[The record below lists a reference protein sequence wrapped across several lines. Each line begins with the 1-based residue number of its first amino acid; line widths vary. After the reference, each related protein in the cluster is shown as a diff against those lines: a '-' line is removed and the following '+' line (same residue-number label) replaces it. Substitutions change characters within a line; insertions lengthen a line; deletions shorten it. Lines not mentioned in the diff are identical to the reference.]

1 MYKTLYQSKLN
12 TCTPFKKLSQSKSNT
27 VIRSFIMTNITTAI
41 TEIKTKVSLQEWQQR
56 ILDCR
61 NSGMSVKA
69 WCHANGISTGS
80 YYFHLRKIR
89 ESVLEENQIIPL
101 EPPKPVSSTGIRIES
116 AGITVTLPETV
127 STEQLAAVLSALKSC

>member
-1 MYKTLYQSKLN
+1 MS
-12 TCTPFKKLSQSKSNT
+12 
-27 VIRSFIMTNITTAI
+27 NITTAI
-41 TEIKTKVSLQEWQQR
+41 TEIKSKVSLQEWQQR
-56 ILDCR
+56 VLDCQ

-69 WCHANGISTGS
+69 WCQQNGISTGS

-116 AGITVTLPETV
+116 AGITITLPETV
-127 STEQLAAVLSALKSC
+127 TPEQLAAVLSALKSC

>member
-1 MYKTLYQSKLN
+1 
-12 TCTPFKKLSQSKSNT
+12 
-27 VIRSFIMTNITTAI
+27 MTNLTTAI
-41 TEIKTKVSLQEWQQR
+41 TEIKSKVSLQKWQQR
-56 ILDCR
+56 ILDCQ

-69 WCHANGISTGS
+69 WCQQNGISTGS

-116 AGITVTLPETV
+116 AGITITLPETI
-127 STEQLAAVLSALKSC
+127 TPEQLAAVLAALKSC

>member
-1 MYKTLYQSKLN
+1 
-12 TCTPFKKLSQSKSNT
+12 
-27 VIRSFIMTNITTAI
+27 MTNLTTAI
-41 TEIKTKVSLQEWQQR
+41 TEIKTRVSLQEWQQR
-56 ILDCR
+56 ILDCQ

-69 WCHANGISTGS
+69 WCQQNGISTGS

-116 AGITVTLPETV
+116 AGITITLPETV
-127 STEQLAAVLSALKSC
+127 TPEQLAAVLSALKSC

>member
-1 MYKTLYQSKLN
+1 MS
-12 TCTPFKKLSQSKSNT
+12 
-27 VIRSFIMTNITTAI
+27 NITTAI
-41 TEIKTKVSLQEWQQR
+41 TEIKSKVSLQEWQQR
-56 ILDCR
+56 VLDCQ

-69 WCHANGISTGS
+69 WCQQNGISPGS

-116 AGITVTLPETV
+116 AGITITLPETI
-127 STEQLAAVLSALKSC
+127 TPEQLAAILSALKPC

>member
-1 MYKTLYQSKLN
+1 
-12 TCTPFKKLSQSKSNT
+12 
-27 VIRSFIMTNITTAI
+27 MTNLTTAI
-41 TEIKTKVSLQEWQQR
+41 TEIKAKVSLQEWQQW
-56 ILDCR
+56 ILDCQ

-69 WCHANGISTGS
+69 WCQANGISTGS

-116 AGITVTLPETV
+116 AGITITLPETI
-127 STEQLAAVLSALKSC
+127 SAEQLAAVLSALKSC

>member
-1 MYKTLYQSKLN
+1 
-12 TCTPFKKLSQSKSNT
+12 
-27 VIRSFIMTNITTAI
+27 MTNITTAI
-41 TEIKTKVSLQEWQQR
+41 TEIKTRVSLQEWQQR
-56 ILDCR
+56 VLDCQ

-69 WCHANGISTGS
+69 WCQANGISTGS

-116 AGITVTLPETV
+116 AGITITLPETV
-127 STEQLAAVLSALKSC
+127 TPEQLAAVLSALKSC

>member
-1 MYKTLYQSKLN
+1 
-12 TCTPFKKLSQSKSNT
+12 
-27 VIRSFIMTNITTAI
+27 MTNLTTAI
-41 TEIKTKVSLQEWQQR
+41 TEIKSKVSLQEWQQR
-56 ILDCR
+56 VLDCQ

-69 WCHANGISTGS
+69 WCQQNGISTGS

-116 AGITVTLPETV
+116 AGITVTLPENAAP
-127 STEQLAAVLSALKSC
+127 EQLAAILSALKPC